1 MGLDKTFK
9 DSNNDFSCDTLE
21 EWIAH
26 LATTELTYTGNS
38 ACVTCGE
45 NVNFNGQNVL
55 LSRAH
60 TDYCRLNMH
69 LVIFCQFVINNAKFE
84 FSANSRNLTKI

>member
-26 LATTELTYTGNS
+26 LAITELTYTGTS
-38 ACVTCGE
+38 ACVTCGDSVE
-45 NVNFNGQNVL
+45 FNWTGKLKNGLTYPQVL
-55 LSRAH
+55 CEVCKS
-60 TDYCRLNMH
+60 
-69 LVIFCQFVINNAKFE
+69 Q
-84 FSANSRNLTKI
+84 